1 MESERRRR
9 HFFIKYFNPELVAE
23 SRCLGTIHFELHAGL
38 AEMGRRAIQNG
49 SDSYR
54 SALDESI
61 RNAEEA
67 VRLLQH
73 EPILLSEGQI
83 CQQAKQNLDMLK
95 MILTSAKPSKI

>member
-1 MESERRRR
+1 
-9 HFFIKYFNPELVAE
+9 
-23 SRCLGTIHFELHAGL
+23 
-38 AEMGRRAIQNG
+38 MGRRSIQNG
-49 SDSYR
+49 SDFYR

-61 RNAEEA
+61 QNAGEA

-95 MILTSAKPSKI
+95 MMLTSVKPSKI